1 MVLGH
6 KVEIH
11 SSLIDEFHDL
21 EMAGIKVRIGKIGA
35 IVFLHVVKN
44 ADFHE
49 CHYYD
54 NCVGLASGLRGAT

>member
-11 SSLIDEFHDL
+11 SSLVDEFHDL
-21 EMAGIKVRIGKIGA
+21 EMARIKVRIGKIGA
-35 IVFLHVVKN
+35 IVFLHVIEDAN
-44 ADFHE
+44 LHG

-54 NCVGLASGLRGAT
+54 NFMFRSSPDLKA

>member
-11 SSLIDEFHDL
+11 PGLVDELDDL
-21 EMAGIKVRIGKIGA
+21 QMMRIEIRIREFRA
-35 IVFLHVVKN
+35 VVFLHVIKDAN
-44 ADFHE
+44 LHDRHS
-49 CHYYD
+49 YD